1 MQPIAHGYSELLLA
15 LAQSTGR
22 ALRDVD
28 FPRNLSATE
37 PWTISTPPSLRTCK
51 RHGPIESTRILLLN
65 SIYGAASK
73 LQPSAVGIP
82 TRLNITSCNVSHR
95 CHAVARTRVVPLR
108 HCCAHC
114 DAINSDGS
122 PRWNPSLAVIGTVP
136 EEDAVLRWQRHG
148 LGNHDLRVVVPE
160 GLFIRRASRDTA
172 VHPDDCLF
180 LPSVVL
186 ALESYRHTH
195 THTRI
200 ESAARSHGLRS
211 FSLSLFISP
220 HQCTSARPTY
230 CSGQRAASSHT
241 VQQ

>member
-1 MQPIAHGYSELLLA
+1 
-15 LAQSTGR
+15 
-22 ALRDVD
+22 
-28 FPRNLSATE
+28 
-37 PWTISTPPSLRTCK
+37 
-51 RHGPIESTRILLLN
+51 
-65 SIYGAASK
+65 
-73 LQPSAVGIP
+73 
-82 TRLNITSCNVSHR
+82 
-95 CHAVARTRVVPLR
+95 
-108 HCCAHC
+108 
-114 DAINSDGS
+114 
-122 PRWNPSLAVIGTVP
+122 
-136 EEDAVLRWQRHG
+136 
-148 LGNHDLRVVVPE
+148 
-160 GLFIRRASRDTA
+160 
-172 VHPDDCLF
+172 

>member
-1 MQPIAHGYSELLLA
+1 M
-15 LAQSTGR
+15 
-22 ALRDVD
+22 V
-28 FPRNLSATE
+28 
-37 PWTISTPPSLRTCK
+37 
-51 RHGPIESTRILLLN
+51 IESTRILILN